1 VSDDRPGLPNE
12 PTRMARRT
20 AVKLIAAVAAA
31 PAALAACQPT
41 ASDPAAPLSATKNP
55 LAAGTASDPDL
66 IAPVVPWERSLT
78 QDELATLASLCDMIV
93 PADDRSPA
101 ASALGAPEF
110 VDEWVSAPYDR
121 MRRDK
126 VLVRGG
132 LVWLDGESTRRFE
145 ARFRDLSDAQ
155 RTAICDDICYGP
167 EAAPELQAAS
177 RFFDKVRDLTASA
190 FYTTPEGMKDLGYVG
205 NVPLARWD
213 PPPPAALRHVGLI

>member
-1 VSDDRPGLPNE
+1 MSDDRPGLPNV
-12 PTRMARRT
+12 PTPMARRT

-31 PAALAACQPT
+31 PAALAACEGT

-78 QDELATLASLCDMIV
+78 QDELATLASLCDMII

-145 ARFRDLSDAQ
+145 AWFRDLSDAQ

-167 EAAPELQAAS
+167 EAAPEFQAAS

-190 FYTTPEGMKDLGYVG
+190 FYTTPEGMRDLGYVG

-213 PPPPAALRHVGLI
+213 PPPAAALRHVGLI